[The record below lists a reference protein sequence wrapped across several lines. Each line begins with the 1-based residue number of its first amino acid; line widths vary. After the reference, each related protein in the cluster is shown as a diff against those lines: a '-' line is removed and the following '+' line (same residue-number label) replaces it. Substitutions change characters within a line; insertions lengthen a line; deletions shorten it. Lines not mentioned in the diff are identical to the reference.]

1 MYLQTAA
8 RLTGSNSTSGLAL
21 VSWWS
26 IPVSVA
32 TSTFDA
38 VVSRAAVTMPL
49 VDRIFVRVS
58 GTTPAPTR
66 YRALVAQPHS
76 GWMNSSASGSSATR
90 ALRSAPLMPAC
101 TWHSPSQMCMF
112 SRPSWR
118 CTWAPRNW
126 SGQNS
131 TSVSSGIEATTS
143 TALDE
148 VQQMSVSALTAAV
161 VLT

>member
-1 MYLQTAA
+1 
-8 RLTGSNSTSGLAL
+8 
-21 VSWWS
+21 
-26 IPVSVA
+26 
-32 TSTFDA
+32 
-38 VVSRAAVTMPL
+38 MPL
-49 VDRIFVRVS
+49 VERIFVRVS

-66 YRALVAQPHS
+66 YSALVAQPHS

-90 ALRSAPLMPAC
+90 ALRSAPLMPAW
-101 TWHSPSQMCMF
+101 TWHSPSQMCMLR
-112 SRPSWR
+112 RPSWR

-143 TALDE
+143 TALDD